1 MEDKGTIV
9 GEETIGM
16 WGEEVRRE
24 GIRDEVRSIGLVQD
38 SELGKDSG
46 WVELGDWD
54 TEGREEEESWEG
66 NWWEKLEVKGIWGLV
81 YEEEWAKGKR
91 VSLKTAYQ
99 AM

>member
-1 MEDKGTIV
+1 MEDKGAIV

-46 WVELGDWD
+46 WVELRDWD
-54 TEGREEEESWEG
+54 TEGREEEE
-66 NWWEKLEVKGIWGLV
+66 
-81 YEEEWAKGKR
+81 A
-91 VSLKTAYQ
+91 
-99 AM
+99 

>member
-1 MEDKGTIV
+1 MEDKGTIM

-46 WVELGDWD
+46 WVELRDWD
-54 TEGREEEESWEG
+54 T
-66 NWWEKLEVKGIWGLV
+66 
-81 YEEEWAKGKR
+81 
-91 VSLKTAYQ
+91 
-99 AM
+99 